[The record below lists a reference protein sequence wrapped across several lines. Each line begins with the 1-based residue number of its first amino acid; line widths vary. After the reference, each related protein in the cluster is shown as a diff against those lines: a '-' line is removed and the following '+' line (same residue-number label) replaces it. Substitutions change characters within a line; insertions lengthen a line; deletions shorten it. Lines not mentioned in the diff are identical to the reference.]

1 LISGFRWSFYGTA
14 DVRVGISMSM
24 TVGFL
29 VVCLGVVAWIFK
41 TGFRLKN

>member
-1 LISGFRWSFYGTA
+1 VS
-14 DVRVGISMSM
+14 VGLSMSM

-29 VVCLGVVAWIFK
+29 AVCLGVVAWIFK